1 MNGNYR
7 TTDVPAV
14 LTERS
19 LAELLGI
26 SRESAMALCRANRVP
41 ARKVMRG
48 RYLIST
54 RRLLEWVEQGSTKGG
69 GDSVGFSP
77 RGRS

>member
-1 MNGNYR
+1 MNQGKL
-7 TTDVPAV
+7 PEI

-41 ARKVMRG
+41 ARKIMRG
-48 RYLIST
+48 RYLVST
-54 RRLLEWVEQGSTKGG
+54 RMLLDWIEKGA
-69 GDSVGFSP
+69 SKAVGFSP
-77 RGRS
+77 GIRRS

>member
-1 MNGNYR
+1 MDGVR
-7 TTDVPAV
+7 FEVPDL

-41 ARKVMRG
+41 ARKIMRG
-48 RYLIST
+48 RYLVSKRI
-54 RRLLEWVEQGSTKGG
+54 LVDWVEKGS
-69 GDSVGFSP
+69 
-77 RGRS
+77 RR

>member
-1 MNGNYR
+1 MNGAR
-7 TTDVPAV
+7 TTDVPEV
-14 LTERS
+14 LNERS

-54 RRLLEWVEQGSTKGG
+54 KLLIDWVERG
-69 GDSVGFSP
+69 SP
-77 RGRS
+77 RT

>member
-1 MNGNYR
+1 MNGTRNYS
-7 TTDVPAV
+7 DVPAV

-19 LAELLGI
+19 LADLLGV
-26 SRESAMALCRANRVP
+26 SRESAMSLCRANRVP

-54 RRLLEWVEQGSTKGG
+54 RRLLEWIEQGSTKGS
-69 GDSVGFSP
+69 DVGFSP
-77 RGRS
+77 SKG

>member
-1 MNGNYR
+1 MNGTR
-7 TTDVPAV
+7 TTYEVPAV

-26 SRESAMALCRANRVP
+26 SRESAMGLCRANRVP

-54 RRLLEWVEQGSTKGG
+54 RRLLEWIEQGSGKGG
-69 GDSVGFSP
+69 DGVGFKAG
-77 RGRS
+77 RG

>member
-1 MNGNYR
+1 MNGNR
-7 TTDVPAV
+7 TPYEVPAV

-26 SRESAMALCRANRVP
+26 SRESAMGLCRANRVP

-54 RRLLEWVEQGSTKGG
+54 RRLLEWIEQGSTKGG
-69 GDSVGFSP
+69 DGVGF
-77 RGRS
+77 RAGRT

>member
-1 MNGNYR
+1 MNGNR

-14 LTERS
+14 LNERS

-26 SRESAMALCRANRVP
+26 SRESAMGLCRTNRVP

-54 RRLLEWVEQGSTKGG
+54 RRLLEWIEQGSSKGG
-69 GDSVGFSP
+69 EVVGFSP
-77 RGRS
+77 RKRT

>member
-1 MNGNYR
+1 MNGSR
-7 TTDVPAV
+7 TGDVSDI
-14 LTERS
+14 LSERS

-48 RYLIST
+48 RYLVSKRQLIDWI
-54 RRLLEWVEQGSTKGG
+54 EKGAG
-69 GDSVGFSP
+69 KG
-77 RGRS
+77 

>member
-1 MNGNYR
+1 MNGNR
-7 TTDVPAV
+7 TSEVPAV
-14 LTERS
+14 LTERT

-26 SRESAMALCRANRVP
+26 SRESAMGLCRANRVP

-54 RRLLEWVEQGSTKGG
+54 RRLLEWIEQGSTKGG
-69 GDSVGFSP
+69 AEGVGFRA
-77 RGRS
+77 RG

>member
-1 MNGNYR
+1 MNGGR
-7 TTDVPAV
+7 MAEVPDI

-41 ARKVMRG
+41 ARKIMRG
-48 RYLIST
+48 RYLISK
-54 RRLLEWVEQGSTKGG
+54 RRLLDWVERGTPKG
-69 GDSVGFSP
+69 
-77 RGRS
+77 